1 MASESDII
9 SPMPEGS
16 ALLPTLFWPRNVRDP
31 ALYQSVRRL
40 ICDAAGV
47 MPSTVSESIDL
58 TDFFNKSPDATLY
71 YPVFTDSR
79 GWWGELLGTNARVAG
94 KLIVSPEC
102 QLMIIHQNQLSD
114 DARPAAGRTT
124 SKTHELYAAE
134 IFPTSAFFKKMNSG
148 IATALDMLAT
158 DSGTILAL
166 FCGKSQ
172 KKFLHALESTGNTY
186 LGTIGGY

>member
-1 MASESDII
+1 
-9 SPMPEGS
+9 MPSGS
-16 ALLPTLFWPRNVRDP
+16 AILPTLFWPHNVHDA

-40 ICDAAGV
+40 ICDADGV
-47 MPSTVSESIDL
+47 MPVTVSENVDISEL
-58 TDFFNKSPDATLY
+58 FRRNPEATLY

-94 KLIVSPEC
+94 KITASPEC
-102 QLMIIHQNQLSD
+102 QLMIIRQNQSVCED
-114 DARPAAGRTT
+114 RANT
-124 SKTHELYAAE
+124 SPTPSRAMSKIHELYAAE

-166 FCGKSQ
+166 FCGKSH